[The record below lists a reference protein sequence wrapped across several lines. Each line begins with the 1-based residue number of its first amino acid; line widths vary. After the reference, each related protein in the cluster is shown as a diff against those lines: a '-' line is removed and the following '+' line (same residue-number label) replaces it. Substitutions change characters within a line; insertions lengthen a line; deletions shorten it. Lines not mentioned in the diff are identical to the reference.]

1 MAVKQTVA
9 KIEIS
14 LHATMQY
21 LNVKNVAKRYGEKL
35 LFEDVSFIINEGEKV
50 ALVAANGTGK
60 SSLIRAMAGI
70 EPADT
75 GEIKFANN
83 INVAFLMQ
91 EPEIDSNISILE
103 NVLYTKNEATQAILA
118 YEKALS
124 TPNEETALNNAIA
137 KMDASQA
144 WDYET
149 RVKQILFKLNIV
161 DIHASAVH
169 LSGGE
174 KKRVA
179 LAKLLVN
186 NPDFL
191 ILDEPTNH
199 LDLEMIEWLEEW
211 LIQSKITLLLITH
224 DRYFLENVC
233 DRIIE
238 LEGGLIYSYTGN
250 YSDYLEKKD
259 ARIANEQANITKA
272 KNLMRTEL
280 EWMRRMPKARG
291 TKSKARIDSFYD
303 LKAQASKKIENKEV
317 ELEINPE
324 RLGSKILELHNVSK
338 SFGNKVLFKNINYKF
353 KRLDKL
359 GIIGNNG
366 SGKSTFLKTILGKIE
381 TDSGKVVVGETV
393 KFGIYS
399 QDGMQLK
406 DGMRVIE
413 VVREFGEYIPLKG
426 GGKITAAQ
434 LLEKF
439 LFPGYMHYVHVS
451 KLSGGEKRR
460 LYLLTVLIQ
469 NPNFLILDE
478 PTNDLDLITLN
489 ILEDFLADF
498 PGCLIVVTH
507 DRFFM
512 DKLVEHVFVFGNDG
526 NIADFPGNY
535 TQYRMKKNELGEEV
549 IQKEEKEIDTALE
562 NNAEEKLSYEE
573 RKHFNRLEKEIE
585 KLEQKKEQLMATMAT
600 VVNDY
605 EKLNQL
611 NKETKEVQ
619 DLIDHKSMEWL
630 ELSERA

>member
-1 MAVKQTVA
+1 MSF
-9 KIEIS
+9 ILS
-14 LHATMQY
+14 LQLIMQY

-60 SSLIRAMAGI
+60 SSLILAMANI
-70 EPADT
+70 EPADA
-75 GEIKFANN
+75 GEIAFAKN

-91 EPEIDSNISILE
+91 EPDIDTTISILE
-103 NVLYTKNEATQAILA
+103 NVLYAQNDTTKAILA
-118 YEKALS
+118 YEKALQQPDD
-124 TPNEETALNNAIA
+124 TIKLNQAIA

-149 RVKQILFKLNIV
+149 RVKQILFKLNIP
-161 DIHASAVH
+161 DIHASAKN

-224 DRYFLENVC
+224 DRYFLENIC

-238 LEGGLIYSYTGN
+238 LENGLIYSYSGN
-250 YSDYLEKKD
+250 YSEYLEKKE
-259 ARIANEQANITKA
+259 ARVANEQANISKA
-272 KNLMRTEL
+272 KNLMRTEI
-280 EWMRRMPKARG
+280 EWMHRMPKARG
-291 TKSKARIDSFYD
+291 TKSKARIESFYE
-303 LKAQASKKIENKEV
+303 LKNQANKKIENKEV

-324 RLGSKILELHNVSK
+324 RLGSKILELHNISK
-338 SFGNKVLFKNINYKF
+338 NYGDKILFKNLNYKF
-353 KRLDKL
+353 KRFDKL
-359 GIIGNNG
+359 GIIGKNG
-366 SGKSTFLKTILGKIE
+366 SGKSTLIRTILGQ
-381 TDSGKVVVGETV
+381 TQPDTGKVVIGETV
-393 KFGIYS
+393 KFGVYS
-399 QDGMQLK
+399 QEGMQLK
-406 DGMRVIE
+406 EGMRVIE

-489 ILEDFLADF
+489 ILEEFLADF
-498 PGCLIVVTH
+498 QCCLIIVTH

-512 DKLVEHVFVFGNDG
+512 HKLVEHVFVFGNNG
-526 NIADFPGNY
+526 EIADFPGNY
-535 TQYRMKKNELGEEV
+535 TQYRIKENETKETATAPKEQDKNTVSTEV
-549 IQKEEKEIDTALE
+549 EG
-562 NNAEEKLSYEE
+562 EKLSYEE
-573 RKHFNRLEKEIE
+573 RKLFNRLEKEIE
-585 KLEQKKEQLMATMAT
+585 KLELKKEALHTKMASC
-600 VVNDY
+600 VNDY
-605 EKLNQL
+605 EKLNELSQESK
-611 NKETKEVQ
+611 NIEEQ
-619 DLIDHKSMEWL
+619 IDEKTMEWL